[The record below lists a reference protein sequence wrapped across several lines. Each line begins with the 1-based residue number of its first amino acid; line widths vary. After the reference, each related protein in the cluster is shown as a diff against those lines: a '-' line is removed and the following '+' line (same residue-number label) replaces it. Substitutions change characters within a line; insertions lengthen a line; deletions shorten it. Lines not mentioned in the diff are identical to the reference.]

1 MLNYSINIIFGL
13 GGILLKFQR
22 KYISFNRHWYKWR
35 VLLISLF
42 FCLSAITSGET
53 INLSEKERAWIKAHP
68 QLTVANETDWPPF
81 DYVDNG
87 KPAGYS
93 IDVVRL
99 VAQKTGLQMKFI
111 NGYNWK
117 ELMQQFQD
125 GKIDIMPAIY
135 VNAQR
140 HNYTLFTS
148 SYYSQPS
155 VMVVHKNN
163 NDISDVKGLAGKR
176 VACIKGFSITSTIE
190 SIIPNV
196 KVVPV
201 NNILEGLK
209 SVSLGNA
216 DAMIDSI
223 GTVSYTLENNY
234 IPNVRVISKV
244 DHDALAN
251 PPLHMGVAKDK
262 EILRKIINKALASIS
277 RNEKQQLASRWFHV
291 ATTEGK
297 QASGNKLDLSSEQ
310 QAWLSKQTKIR
321 IGIMNAWPPMD
332 YVDANGKP
340 SGIGV
345 KFIAAL
351 NERLNNKLIIIP
363 GLWKENFA
371 AVKEKRLDALMDIT
385 PRPDREAFVRFTRPY
400 IEVPHL
406 IYTRKDESPMVSLA
420 DLEGK
425 IVGVEKGFFIVKVLQ
440 EKYPK
445 VQVKE
450 YRTTSDA
457 LDALS
462 KSEVDAYVGNRAVA
476 SYIIENELITN
487 ITAQGKIKETSSV
500 NAIGV
505 RKDWPVLRDI
515 LQQGLDDISAAERSQ
530 IINPD
535 HRLNN
540 IAELKL
546 KLFQNLTKKER
557 IWLNKKQTIHLGVD
571 PDWPPV
577 EWIDEQGNYQGMTSD
592 YMQMIAD
599 MLGLN
604 IAKPEK
610 MPWEEVL
617 YRAKR
622 KEIDVLTAV
631 VSTEKRREFLNFTS
645 PYLNFPFVI
654 FTRDDYPLVTDLR
667 DVYGKRVGIEEGYS
681 SQEKLKRDH
690 PRLELTPYKT
700 TKDILHALSV
710 GEIDV
715 YIGNLTVAVYLLN
728 KEGLTNIKVAAPTK
742 YSFDLSLGVR
752 KDIPELH
759 SILEKTL
766 SMFDEVQRNEIR
778 QRWLKLNYKVGV
790 DYALVINA
798 AIATS
803 IIILIILLWNFI
815 VQRQKKALS
824 VAKAETDEANAKLK
838 ELDQLKSMFIASV
851 SHELRTPL
859 NAVIGFSSVMM
870 NGLYGELS
878 EKYQDYTVRINKSGQ
893 HLLSLIT
900 DIIDISKI
908 ESGNLDIE
916 ISDFDLD
923 EIIDEAVNNLRQLA
937 DSKDLTLTVNVP
949 QGISLHTDKRRL
961 FQCILN
967 FISNAVKYSERGKVE
982 VLAKE
987 DEDTVTCMV
996 SDTGIG
1002 ISKEDMSKLFEP
1014 FERFESHIKIKAGGT
1029 GLGLYLTNKIVKE
1042 MLLGEIGAT
1051 SKLGEGSSFWVK
1063 VPKVL
1068 ETDNFAEEK

>member
-1 MLNYSINIIFGL
+1 MA
-13 GGILLKFQR
+13 QR
-22 KYISFNRHWYKWR
+22 KHISKSSHWYKEG

-42 FCLSAITSGET
+42 FSFSTITSGAT
-53 INLSEKERAWIKAHP
+53 IKLSEKEQAWIKAHP
-68 QLTVANETDWPPF
+68 LLTVANETDWPPF

-93 IDVVRL
+93 IDVIRL
-99 VAQKTGLQMKFI
+99 IAQKTGLQMKFI
-111 NGYNWK
+111 NGYSWE
-117 ELMQQFQD
+117 ELMQQFQA
-125 GKIDIMPAIY
+125 GKIDIMPAMY
-135 VNAQR
+135 VNDKR
-140 HNYTLFTS
+140 RRYTLFS
-148 SYYSQPS
+148 KSYYSQPS
-155 VMVVHKNN
+155 VIVVHKNN
-163 NDISDVKGLAGKR
+163 KDISNVKSLAGKR
-176 VACIKGFSITSTIE
+176 VAGIKGFSITSTME

-196 KVVPV
+196 KIVPV

-223 GTVSYTLENNY
+223 GTVSYTLEENY
-234 IPNVRVISKV
+234 IPNVRIISKV
-244 DHDALAN
+244 EHDALAN
-251 PPLHMGVAKDK
+251 PPLHIGVAKDK
-262 EILRKIINKALASIS
+262 VILGGIIDKALASIN
-277 RNEKQQLASRWFHV
+277 RNEKQKLATHWFHV
-291 ATTEGK
+291 ASAEGK
-297 QASGNKLDLSSEQ
+297 QALGTKLDLSSEQ
-310 QAWLSKQTKIR
+310 QAWLEQQTKIH

-332 YVDANGKP
+332 YVDTNGKP
-340 SGIGV
+340 AGIGV
-345 KFIAAL
+345 NFIDAL
-351 NERLNNKLIIIP
+351 NKRLNNKLVIVP
-363 GLWKENFA
+363 GLWEKNLA
-371 AVKEKRLDALMDIT
+371 AVKDKRLDALMDIT
-385 PRPDREAFVRFTRPY
+385 PKPGREEFVLFTKPY

-406 IYTRKDESPMVSLA
+406 IYTREGGSPMVSLA

-425 IVGVEKGFFIVKVLQ
+425 TVGVEKGFFIVKVLQ
-440 EKYPK
+440 KKYPK

-450 YRTTSDA
+450 YRTTGDA
-457 LDALS
+457 LNALS
-462 KSEVDAYVGNRAVA
+462 KNDVDAYVGNRFVA
-476 SYIIENELITN
+476 NYIIENKVITN
-487 ITAQGKIKETSSV
+487 VVAQGKIKETSTI

-505 RKDWPVLRDI
+505 RKDWSVLRDI
-515 LQQGLDDISAAERSQ
+515 LQKSLDDISHVERSN
-530 IINPD
+530 IINP
-535 HRLNN
+535 NSQN
-540 IAELKL
+540 KQISEIQS
-546 KLFQNLTKKER
+546 KLFKKFSKTER
-557 IWLNKKQTIHLGVD
+557 AWLDKKPIIHLGVD
-571 PDWPPV
+571 SGWPPV
-577 EWIDEQGNYQGMTSD
+577 EWIDEAGNYKGMTSD
-592 YMQMIAD
+592 YMRLIAD

-610 MPWEEVL
+610 MVWKEVME
-617 YRAKR
+617 RARR

-631 VSTEKRREFLNFTS
+631 VSTEKRRKFLNFTT

-654 FTRDDYPLVTDLR
+654 FTRDDSPLVTDLQ
-667 DVYGKRVGIEEGYS
+667 DIYGKRVGVEEGYS

-690 PRLELTPYKT
+690 PQLKLIPYKT
-700 TKDILHALSV
+700 TKDILYALSV
-710 GEIDV
+710 GEVDA

-728 KEGLTNIKVAAPTK
+728 EEGLTNIKVAAPTK
-742 YSFDLSLGVR
+742 YSFDISLGVR

-766 SMFDEVQRNEIR
+766 SMFDEEQRNEIR

-790 DYALVINA
+790 DYALVINV

-803 IIILIILLWNFI
+803 IIILLILLWNFI

-824 VAKAETDEANAKLK
+824 VAKAETDIANAKLK

-870 NGLYGELS
+870 NGLFGELN
-878 EKYQDYTVRINKSGQ
+878 EKYQDYSVRINKSGQ

-908 ESGNLDIE
+908 ESGNHDVE
-916 ISDFDLD
+916 ISNFDLD
-923 EIIDEAVNNLRQLA
+923 EIVDDAVNNLRQLA
-937 DSKDLTLTVNVP
+937 DSKDLTLTVSVP

-982 VLAKE
+982 VFAKE
-987 DEDTVTCMV
+987 NEDTVTCTV

-1002 ISKEDMSKLFEP
+1002 ISKEDMDRLFEP

-1042 MLLGEIGAT
+1042 MLHGEIGAT
-1051 SKLGEGSSFWVK
+1051 SKLGVGSSFWLK

-1068 ETDNFAEEK
+1068 ETDNVVEEK